1 MVAFPRINAPQN
13 PPLPVGFPHFPP
25 PSVGRLPWKNGLPTL
40 APCDPG
46 SPSRHRTIALLAALR
61 CPKNHRAA
69 RLLVFST
76 AASAVIPAAQLPP
89 SAGQIAVPRPS
100 LRDPPPP
107 QPPPRGGASKAPEF
121 LRGPLAYSYSV
132 LVHQRGLRPAV
143 LFLRQHPPP
152 AFGSLIS
159 GLATAG
165 SSITFLGGS
174 SSMAGFISRRRSIR
188 IELA

>member
-1 MVAFPRINAPQN
+1 MVAFPRINAPK
-13 PPLPVGFPHFPP
+13 PAPSRRFSTFSTS
-25 PSVGRLPWKNGLPTL
+25 SVGRLPWKNGLPRSLPATRVSIPPSNNR
-40 APCDPG
+40 APC
-46 SPSRHRTIALLAALR
+46 RLAV
-61 CPKNHRAA
+61 PEKNLRAA

-100 LRDPPPP
+100 LRDPPPTPTPLP
-107 QPPPRGGASKAPEF
+107 QGGASKAPEF
-121 LRGPLAYSYSV
+121 LRGPLVYSYSA

-143 LFLRQHPPP
+143 FF
-152 AFGSLIS
+152 FGSIHPRVRVVDQRI
-159 GLATAG
+159 GHRR